1 DVYPSARLWL
11 AACGCRQ
18 DVLIHACPRPR
29 AMLLLFLLL
38 VPFIGSVIAA
48 LMSANARNRES
59 WLAGGVAMFGLLVTL
74 YLYAQTGSG
83 EAVRFHATWLP
94 AYGLDFTLRLDG
106 LAWLFAMLIQG
117 IGVLVVIY
125 ARYYMSP
132 DDPVPRFFSFLLAF
146 MRSEER
152 RVGKECRSRWAS

>member
-1 DVYPSARLWL
+1 
-11 AACGCRQ
+11 
-18 DVLIHACPRPR
+18 
-29 AMLLLFLLL
+29 MLLLFLIL

-48 LMSANARNRES
+48 LMPANARNRES

-106 LAWLFAMLIQG
+106 LAWL
-117 IGVLVVIY
+117 
-125 ARYYMSP
+125 
-132 DDPVPRFFSFLLAF
+132 
-146 MRSEER
+146 
-152 RVGKECRSRWAS
+152 